1 MPNLSL
7 ARKNMKTKPQQY
19 RLYELYEGDYSSTY
33 PLTEI
38 AQLIAPYIEEQPIE
52 LIEAEGLL
60 NIKDSAFYLQPVE
73 PK

>member
-1 MPNLSL
+1 
-7 ARKNMKTKPQQY
+7 MKTKPQQY